1 MIIFPAID
9 IKNGKVVRLL
19 QGKFDQVTE
28 YAQDPA
34 SVALQ
39 WEAQG
44 APWLH
49 IVDLDGA
56 KCGRLKN
63 WDAIHA
69 ILDTVRIPVQ
79 IGGGIRSEMDV
90 DQLITAGAKRVILGT
105 QAINNQDLLRH
116 LLMKWGDAIAVSV
129 DASKGYITKLG
140 WTENTDILAT
150 DFAKKLEQIGL
161 KCLIF
166 TDIARDGMLT
176 GPNLESLTA
185 ILNCVDIPLIA
196 SGGVSCL
203 DDIQRLKSLESKG
216 LLGVI
221 TGKALYEGTLNL
233 ADAITLAQTP
243 EN

>member
-9 IKNGKVVRLL
+9 IKDGKVVRLL

-44 APWLH
+44 ASWLH

-56 KCGRLKN
+56 KCGRLTN
-63 WDAIHA
+63 WDAIRS
-69 ILDTVRIPVQ
+69 ILETVQIPVQ
-79 IGGGIRSEMDV
+79 IGGGIRSELDV
-90 DQLITAGAKRVILGT
+90 DQLIKAGAKRVILGT

-116 LLMKWGDAIAVSV
+116 LIMKWGDAVAVSV
-129 DASKGYITKLG
+129 DASNGYITKLG

-176 GPNLESLTA
+176 GPNVDSLA
-185 ILNCVDIPLIA
+185 SILNCVDIPLIA

-203 DDIQRLKSLESKG
+203 DDIRKLQTLESQG
-216 LLGVI
+216 LIGVI
-221 TGKALYEGTLNL
+221 TGKALYEGTLDL
-233 ADAITLAQTP
+233 ADAIKIVNAP